1 MAHAAALITL
11 QVHGEPGR
19 EALMEAKVCEAMQS
33 FLRCCPTSERHD
45 LLFCRA
51 ANTILRCVSKW
62 SLPVER
68 LESPIKFTPPS
79 LPKPEA
85 SGDGAERT
93 DDESGSETEPESEVL
108 QEWSDRRGEGDSRR
122 QYRDI
127 YRRLAQ
133 NTRHVAPFVKL
144 AYPDLVG
151 AVGVEDRESLAV
163 CDRLVCRKKVQG
175 LVDDAMGQRKADSKV
190 VYDYDFLVQTFPK
203 ATAAREY
210 DLVICPD
217 VGSSRHQQWFYFEVS
232 NMLAGEPYTFNL
244 INNEKLS
251 CEYQAGMRPVL
262 FSVKEAVRGRPH
274 WVRVGTDV
282 FYYRNAYR
290 RPGKQRV
297 YCTASFTVTFPH
309 TGDVCYLAFH
319 YPYTY
324 TRLQT
329 MLELLEG
336 AVEPEKEV
344 VFLTAR
350 IHPGESGASWAMEGT
365 LRFLLSA
372 APEAEAL
379 RDRFIFKLVPM
390 LNVAGVV
397 NGCHRCGLTD
407 EDLNRRWKTPD
418 PLLHPVIYRA
428 KTLMEY
434 STFVLKRVP
443 YLFCDY
449 HGHSCR
455 KNIFLYGCSN
465 RRSWLPAD
473 RQRPDNDA
481 LVSCLPQ
488 ALYRVAPAFS
498 LRCCHLTVERSRE
511 TTARV
516 VVWREL
522 GVQRSYT
529 MESSYCGCDQGPY
542 QVTDR
547 WRPQEDF
554 EREFAMSSATNSDVT
569 ESDDDTDDVTSSTV
583 TSLT

>member
-1 MAHAAALITL
+1 
-11 QVHGEPGR
+11 
-19 EALMEAKVCEAMQS
+19 
-33 FLRCCPTSERHD
+33 
-45 LLFCRA
+45 
-51 ANTILRCVSKW
+51 
-62 SLPVER
+62 
-68 LESPIKFTPPS
+68 
-79 LPKPEA
+79 
-85 SGDGAERT
+85 
-93 DDESGSETEPESEVL
+93 
-108 QEWSDRRGEGDSRR
+108 
-122 QYRDI
+122 
-127 YRRLAQ
+127 
-133 NTRHVAPFVKL
+133 
-144 AYPDLVG
+144 
-151 AVGVEDRESLAV
+151 
-163 CDRLVCRKKVQG
+163 
-175 LVDDAMGQRKADSKV
+175 MGQRKADSKV

-203 ATAAREY
+203 AVGDVRLLDNLDEKRVATTLIETNENSSLRFESRFESGNLRRGIRTAAREY

-251 CEYQAGMRPVL
+251 CEYQECGRCC
-262 FSVKEAVRGRPH
+262 SRVKEAVRGRPH

-290 RPGKQRV
+290 RPARHPSKRQQGKQRV

-336 AVEPEKEV
+336 AVEPEVWWRNEPLAADLDGNPDPLVTVTGQTLQHKKEV

-542 QVTDR
+542 QGCHLSTQQLQETGARLAVALHLVSVPGDLAALERARSTYW